1 MMHGTDLNAARHS
14 KLCDKVFEITPLIR
28 FAGIIDKMGNLV
40 AGGMRLGT
48 EPLENADDS
57 QKLFVE
63 FALIGEMRKDFD
75 DAFGKAIYSFTE
87 REKLKLASFPLD
99 DKYTLRVSIE
109 KEETGQMKII
119 ESILKI
125 IHEELPN

>member
-1 MMHGTDLNAARHS
+1 
-14 KLCDKVFEITPLIR
+14 
-28 FAGIIDKMGNLV
+28 
-40 AGGMRLGT
+40 
-48 EPLENADDS
+48 
-57 QKLFVE
+57 
-63 FALIGEMRKDFD
+63 LIGEMRKDFD

>member
-1 MMHGTDLNAARHS
+1 
-14 KLCDKVFEITPLIR
+14 
-28 FAGIIDKMGNLV
+28 
-40 AGGMRLGT
+40 
-48 EPLENADDS
+48 
-57 QKLFVE
+57 
-63 FALIGEMRKDFD
+63 MRKDFD
-75 DAFGKAIYSFTE
+75 NAFGKAIYSFTE

-125 IHEELPN
+125 IHEKLPN

>member
-1 MMHGTDLNAARHS
+1 MHETDLNAAGRS

-48 EPLENADDS
+48 EPLENVDDS

-63 FALIGEMRKDFD
+63 FALIGEMGKDFD
-75 DAFGKAIYSFTE
+75 NAFGKAIYSFTE

-99 DKYTLRVSIE
+99 DKYTLRVSME
-109 KEETGQMKII
+109 KEETGQMKIV

>member
-1 MMHGTDLNAARHS
+1 MHGTDLNAARHS

-48 EPLENADDS
+48 EPLENVDDS